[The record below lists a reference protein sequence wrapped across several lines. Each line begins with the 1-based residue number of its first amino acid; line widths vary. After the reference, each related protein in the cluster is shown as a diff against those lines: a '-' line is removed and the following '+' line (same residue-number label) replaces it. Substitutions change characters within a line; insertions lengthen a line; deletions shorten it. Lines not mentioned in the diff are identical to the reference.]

1 MTGQQWIGLHPAIA
15 IIVGLSLFPS
25 LTDHQ
30 RKLSGGEQVSLPEAY
45 LIIWQ
50 PDHITMAIAL
60 ALLPKREKDILFL
73 SIRNITQQST

>member
-25 LTDHQ
+25 FADHQ

-45 LIIWQ
+45 LIIWR

-73 SIRNITQQST
+73 SIRNITQHST